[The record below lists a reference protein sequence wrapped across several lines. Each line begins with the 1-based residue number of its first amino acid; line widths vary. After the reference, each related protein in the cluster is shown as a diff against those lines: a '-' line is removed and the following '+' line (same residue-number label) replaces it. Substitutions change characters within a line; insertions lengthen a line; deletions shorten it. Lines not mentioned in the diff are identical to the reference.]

1 MDGKPFSAVLFNGEI
16 IDGRKKIS
24 EMGIENGSTVFV
36 AFGKE
41 VDLLVILYDLEAH
54 QSAGQQFQEYTR
66 YQCSLLL
73 IAVVEE
79 VLQVYRSSGIRSC
92 IRLIQARYMDHAS
105 KILDVLKEEI
115 AGT

>member
-41 VDLLVILYDLEAH
+41 VSLFIILHNLEAR
-54 QSAGQQFQEYTR
+54 QSA
-66 YQCSLLL
+66 
-73 IAVVEE
+73 
-79 VLQVYRSSGIRSC
+79 
-92 IRLIQARYMDHAS
+92 
-105 KILDVLKEEI
+105 
-115 AGT
+115 